1 MVFLR
6 IMSESIL
13 KISTSDWL
21 GEIAVDI
28 GANLYRLKH
37 KSIGMELLRSPSSL
51 EELRAKPQVYG
62 IPVLLP
68 PNRIEDGRFVW
79 RGREYTFPI
88 NELGRGNH
96 LHGLILGMPWR
107 LAEIGDDYAVMTY
120 EFAATDGFPHDFSLC
135 ITYRFNSGAV
145 VQEFKVTNNSDLPMP
160 LLLGFHTAF
169 RMSPQA
175 KVKVTASSGYWE
187 MNTSRY
193 LPTGK
198 LISWNK
204 SPVYGESQAVSC
216 HCSVTTDVI
225 DGKPFRGAIIDYPEN
240 NAKLY
245 YEFDEAYKHWCL
257 WNQGGNNQFFCP
269 EPMTCM
275 VNAPN
280 LDLPAEIT
288 GVETVE
294 PGHTWQ
300 AKQYIRL
307 VSQV

>member
-1 MVFLR
+1 
-6 IMSESIL
+6 MSESVL
-13 KISTSDWL
+13 KINTSEWL
-21 GEIAVDI
+21 GEIAVDA

-37 KSIGMELLRSPSSL
+37 KSTGMELLRSPSSL
-51 EELRAKPQVYG
+51 DELRANPQMYG

-68 PNRIEDGRFVW
+68 PNRIGDGRFAW
-79 RGREYTFPI
+79 QGREYTFPI
-88 NELGRGNH
+88 NEPERRNH
-96 LHGLILGMPWR
+96 LHGLILGMPWK
-107 LAEIGDDYAVMTY
+107 LVDAGENYAVMTY
-120 EFAATDGFPHDFSLC
+120 DFAATDGFPHDFALC
-135 ITYRFNSGAV
+135 IIYRFSSKSV
-145 VQEFKVTNNSDLPMP
+145 SQEFKVTNKSDLPMP

-175 KVKVTASSGYWE
+175 KVQVTASDGYWE
-187 MNTSRY
+187 MDTFRH
-193 LPTGK
+193 LPEGK

-204 SPVYGESQAVSC
+204 SPVYEDNQAVSC
-216 HCSVTTDVI
+216 HCPVTTDII

-240 NAKLY
+240 NTKLY

-280 LDLPAEIT
+280 LNLPTGIT
-288 GVETVE
+288 GIEAIE

-300 AKQYIRL
+300 ARQYIRL
-307 VSQV
+307 VRQG